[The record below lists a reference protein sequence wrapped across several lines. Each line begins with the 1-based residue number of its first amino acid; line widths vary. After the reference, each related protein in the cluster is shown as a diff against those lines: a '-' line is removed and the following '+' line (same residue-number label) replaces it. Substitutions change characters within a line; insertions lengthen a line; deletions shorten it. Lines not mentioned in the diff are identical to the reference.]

1 MSLSSFTI
9 FPAEQ
14 LSRIVAKQV
23 DLYLIQSNKRIGQTG
38 CEKKFGTLK
47 SPGHALHEV
56 IQNPG
61 PGFATDTKPLFV
73 DGQCFNKPSDGRVF
87 PKRDGKVKCGKN
99 GQEKVTEED
108 ADEGVDAVDN
118 SGSKNDDDPAARH
131 KGQKPPTKMSARDF
145 DA

>member
-1 MSLSSFTI
+1 M
-9 FPAEQ
+9 
-14 LSRIVAKQV
+14 AKQV
-23 DLYLIQSNKRIGQTG
+23 DLYLIQSNKKIGQTG

-61 PGFATDTKPLFV
+61 PGFGTDTKPLFV

-99 GQEKVTEED
+99 GQEEVTEKDPE
-108 ADEGVDAVDN
+108 EGADAVDN